1 LCNAG
6 KKKEGVRGPTEMK
19 KFWEKHGPDNK
30 VELVFNHLGQP
41 CGVKTRKLAHFIGS
55 CVKGKE
61 VSMGHDEWRKV
72 AESEKDRLWNV
83 VKGFFNIGDEHKD
96 WVMKSASKKWRTF
109 RAHLKDTYF
118 DDELSLSQ
126 NIKNGCDE
134 RIPEMQWKKSCKYWK
149 SVKFFVSILP
159 CQLLLL

>member
-41 CGVKTRKLAHFIGS
+41 CGVKTSKLANFIGS

-72 AESEKDRLWNV
+72 PESEKDRLWTV

-96 WVMKSASKKWRTF
+96 WVMKSASKKMEDLQGSLLR
-109 RAHLKDTYF
+109 LK
-118 DDELSLSQ
+118 
-126 NIKNGCDE
+126 
-134 RIPEMQWKKSCKYWK
+134 RIYNFLCSM
-149 SVKFFVSILP
+149 
-159 CQLLLL
+159 LLLLQYLNVLYILYSIIIHFPALTY